1 MKKNYFSLL
10 LITACGFVQQS
21 NAAIVYNDI
30 ADQTLASGGNLTID
44 FNSDGTTEFTFLDM
58 GFGGTVKPA
67 VIFGNPNFHLTTVST
82 AQWDVMKGITAGTL
96 INANVG
102 FYDLGDAHIDPFWGT
117 TPFPTVDTYLGAQ
130 FKIGANSY
138 FGWILVN
145 WNGNGT
151 FIVKAFAYENVAST
165 AIIAGNTG
173 EQSASITKEL
183 KSEFS
188 VFPNPTSDFLEIQSN
203 EIEFDQIEIIS
214 LKGDILLKQEILT
227 SSRID
232 VSSLPNGFY
241 FLQLSNS
248 NLTVS
253 RKFEKK

>member
-10 LITACGFVQQS
+10 LITACSFVQQS

-30 ADQTLASGGNLTID
+30 ADQTLASGGSITID
-44 FNSDGTTEFTFLDM
+44 FNSDGTTEFTFQDM
-58 GFGGTVKPA
+58 GFGGAVQPA
-67 VIFGNPNFHLTTVST
+67 VMFGDPNFHLTTVST
-82 AQWDVMKGITAGTL
+82 AQWDVMKGINAGTL

-102 FYDLGDAHIDPFWGT
+102 FFDQGDAYVDPTWGST
-117 TPFPTVDTYLGAQ
+117 AFPIVDTYLGAQ
-130 FKIGANSY
+130 FKIGANTY

-151 FIVKAFAYENVAST
+151 FIVKVFAYENAAST
-165 AIIAGNTG
+165 AIVAGNTG
-173 EQSASITKEL
+173 AQSASIANEL

-188 VFPNPTSDFLEIQSN
+188 VFPNPTTDFLEIQSK

-214 LKGDILLKQEILT
+214 LNGDILLKQEILN

-232 VSSLPNGFY
+232 VSSLSNGFY
-241 FLQLSNS
+241 FLKLSNS